1 MRFAVTVMLWLVATA
16 ALVVAVPAAWT
27 QLNIVNE
34 NGYVAMAEQAAHDSA
49 LQAAVASELTTRT
62 MTLIAEHG
70 GRTVDSS
77 QVHDAAA
84 AFTAGASFPPLFGA
98 ANRAAHSWLFSEPL
112 SDRSSGSGDQWVID
126 VAPMLK
132 DSSFQQIISTYHVK
146 VPATLKV
153 PLTVSPA
160 QPLHQGQLHRLASWG
175 PWVAIG
181 AAAVAGVCGL
191 LTVAAARRRG
201 KALSGLGVSAWL
213 VGGAGWAAIEIGGRY
228 INDALNRTTG
238 DIRRIADVMVGQAE
252 GSMHLWLNLTLIA
265 GVGLVVLGVLVAVL
279 GSLFTRP
286 NLP

>member
-1 MRFAVTVMLWLVATA
+1 VRFASTLMLWLVATV
-16 ALVVAVPAAWT
+16 ALVAGVPAAWT

-34 NGYVAMAEQAAHDSA
+34 NGYAAMAEQAAHDPA

-70 GRTVDSS
+70 GHRPTVDSA

-84 AFTAGASFPPLFGA
+84 SFTAGASFPPMFGA
-98 ANRAAHSWLFSEPL
+98 ANRAAHSWLFSAPF
-112 SDRSSGSGDQWVID
+112 SGRPSGSGDQWVID
-126 VAPMLK
+126 LAPMLK

-153 PLTVSPA
+153 PLTVSA
-160 QPLHQGQLHRLASWG
+160 GQPLHQGQLHRLATWG

-191 LTVAAARRRG
+191 LTLAAARRRG
-201 KALSGLGVSAWL
+201 KALSALGVSAL
-213 VGGAGWAAIEIGGRY
+213 VVGGGGWAAIEVGGRY

-238 DIRRIADVMVGQAE
+238 DIRRIADAMVGQAE
-252 GSMHLWLNLTLIA
+252 GSLHLWLNSTLIA
-265 GVGLVVLGVLVAVL
+265 GIGLVVLGVLVAVL
-279 GSLFTRP
+279 GSLFKKP
-286 NLP
+286 

>member
-1 MRFAVTVMLWLVATA
+1 VRFAVTVMLWLVATA

-34 NGYVAMAEQAAHDSA
+34 SGYVAMAEQAAHDSA

-62 MTLIAEHG
+62 TLIAEHG

-126 VAPMLK
+126 LAPMLK
-132 DSSFQQIISTYHVK
+132 DSSFQQVISTYHVK

-153 PLTVSPA
+153 PLTVSAA

-181 AAAVAGVCGL
+181 AATVAGVCGL

-201 KALSGLGVSAWL
+201 KALSGLGVSALL

-252 GSMHLWLNLTLIA
+252 GSLHLWLNLTLIA

-286 NLP
+286 NRP

>member
-1 MRFAVTVMLWLVATA
+1 VRFATTLMLWLVATV

-34 NGYVAMAEQAAHDSA
+34 NGYTAMAEQAAHDPA

-70 GRTVDSS
+70 GQRPPMDSA

-84 AFTAGASFPPLFGA
+84 AFTAGASFPPMFGA
-98 ANRAAHSWLFSEPL
+98 ANRAAHNWLFSEQ
-112 SDRSSGSGDQWVID
+112 RSSSDQWVID
-126 VAPMLK
+126 LAPMLK

-153 PLTVSPA
+153 PLTVSVG
-160 QPLHQGQLHRLASWG
+160 QPLHQGQLHRLATWG

-181 AAAVAGVCGL
+181 AAAVAGICGL
-191 LTVAAARRRG
+191 LTLAAARRRG
-201 KALSGLGVSAWL
+201 KALSGLGVSALL
-213 VGGAGWAAIEIGGRY
+213 VGGGGWAAIEVGGRY

-238 DIRRIADVMVGQAE
+238 DIRRSADVLVGQAE
-252 GSMHLWLNLTLIA
+252 GSLHLWLNLTLIA

-279 GSLFTRP
+279 GSLFKKPARSPT
-286 NLP
+286 